1 MYKEAW
7 RLIDD
12 AKHILLV
19 SHVNPDGD
27 TLGSVLALYDV
38 FKRLNKK
45 VSLYNATKELPHIY
59 NFLPNIHRIKD
70 KLPKYFDLVISCD
83 CGSFDRLKIEK
94 GEYSLINIDHHLSN
108 QMFGDIN
115 LVDISSASAG
125 MVVYELFKKNDIKI
139 SSDCASCLYVTI
151 VEDTGFFSYSHLD
164 KNTFECAAK
173 LVEFGANAKKIA
185 TLLRS
190 RVSLAKTRLLGYVL
204 NNFDLYF
211 DAKVAVI
218 VICKEVL
225 SQTGAKRYDTKNI
238 VNVLRD
244 IITVKVSVMIL
255 EEKNGGFKISL
266 RSKDEIDVAIVAK
279 EYGGGGH
286 KNSAGF
292 ETKSS
297 DLEKFKND
305 ILQKIRRIIKQ

>member
-7 RLIDD
+7 RLISD

-19 SHVNPDGD
+19 SHINPDGD

-38 FKRLNKK
+38 LKRANKK

-59 NFLPNIHRIKD
+59 NFLPNIHRVKD
-70 KLPKYFDLVISCD
+70 KLPQFFDLVISCD

-108 QMFGDIN
+108 KMFGDIN
-115 LVDISSASAG
+115 IVDISSASAG
-125 MVVYELFKKNDIKI
+125 MVVYELLKKNDIKI

-164 KNTFECAAK
+164 KNTFECAAQ
-173 LVEFGANAKKIA
+173 LVEFGADAKKIA
-185 TLLRS
+185 TLLKS

-211 DAKVAVI
+211 DAKVALI
-218 VICKEVL
+218 VISKEVL
-225 SQTGAKRYDTKNI
+225 AQTGAKRYDTKNI
-238 VNVLRD
+238 VNALRD
-244 IITVKVSVMIL
+244 IITVEVSVMIL

-266 RSKDEIDVAIVAK
+266 RSKDDVDVTIVAK
-279 EYGGGGH
+279 MYKGGGH

-292 ETKSS
+292 EIEKI
-297 DLEKFKND
+297 DLEKFKNVL
-305 ILQKIRRIIKQ
+305 LQKIKRIIK

>member
-7 RLIDD
+7 ELISN

-38 FKRLNKK
+38 LKRANKK
-45 VSLYNATKELPHIY
+45 VSLYNATKELPRIY
-59 NFLPNIHRIKD
+59 DFLPNVHRVKD

-83 CGSFDRLKIEK
+83 CGSFDRLMIEE
-94 GEYSLINIDHHLSN
+94 GEYSLINIDHHFSN

-115 LVDISSASAG
+115 IVDISSASAG
-125 MVVYELFKKNDIKI
+125 MVVYEFLKTNDIKI

-151 VEDTGFFSYSHLD
+151 VEDTGFFSYSNLD
-164 KNTFECAAK
+164 KNTFECAAQ
-173 LVEFGANAKKIA
+173 LVDFGADAKKIA
-185 TLLRS
+185 ALLKS
-190 RVSLAKTRLLGYVL
+190 RVSLAKIRLLGYIL

-211 DAKVAVI
+211 EAKVALI
-218 VICKEVL
+218 VICKDIL
-225 SQTGAKRYDTKNI
+225 TQTGAKRYDTKNI

-244 IITVKVSVMIL
+244 IITVEVAVMIL
-255 EEKNGGFKISL
+255 EEKNGGYKISL
-266 RSKDEIDVAIVAK
+266 RSKDDVDVTVVAR
-279 EYGGGGH
+279 EYKGGGH

-292 ETKSS
+292 ETKNT
-297 DLEKFKND
+297 DLKKLKND
-305 ILQKIRRIIKQ
+305 ILQKIKRTIK

>member
-7 RLIDD
+7 RLIGD

-38 FKRLNKK
+38 LKRANKK

-59 NFLPNIHRIKD
+59 NFLPNIHRVKD
-70 KLPKYFDLVISCD
+70 KLPKFFDLVISCD

-108 QMFGDIN
+108 KMFGDIN
-115 LVDISSASAG
+115 IVDISSASAG
-125 MVVYELFKKNDIKI
+125 MVVYKLLKKNDIKI

-164 KNTFECAAK
+164 KNTFECAAQ
-173 LVEFGANAKKIA
+173 LVEFGADAKRIA
-185 TLLRS
+185 TLLKS

-211 DAKVAVI
+211 DAKVALI
-218 VICKEVL
+218 VINKEVL
-225 SQTGAKRYDTKNI
+225 AQTGAKRYDTKNI
-238 VNVLRD
+238 VNALRD
-244 IITVKVSVMIL
+244 IITVEVSVMIL

-266 RSKDEIDVAIVAK
+266 RSKDDVDVTIVAK
-279 EYGGGGH
+279 MYKGGGH

-292 ETKSS
+292 EIEQT
-297 DLEKFKND
+297 DLEKFKNEL
-305 ILQKIRRIIKQ
+305 LQKIRRIIK

>member
-7 RLIDD
+7 RLIGD

-38 FKRLNKK
+38 LKRANKK
-45 VSLYNATKELPHIY
+45 VSLYNATKEMPRIY
-59 NFLPNIHRIKD
+59 DFLPNIHRIKN

-83 CGSFDRLKIEK
+83 CGSFDRLQIERD
-94 GEYSLINIDHHLSN
+94 EYSLINIDHHLSN
-108 QMFGDIN
+108 QMFGDVN
-115 LVDISSASAG
+115 MVDTKSASAG
-125 MVVYELFKKNDIKI
+125 MVAYEFLKANDIKI
-139 SSDCASCLYVTI
+139 SSDCASCLYVTV
-151 VEDTGFFSYSHLD
+151 VEDTGFFSYSHLN
-164 KNTFECAAK
+164 KNTFETAAQ
-173 LVEFGANAKKIA
+173 LVEFGADAKKIA
-185 TLLRS
+185 TLLKS
-190 RVSLAKTRLLGYVL
+190 RVSLARTRLLGYIL

-211 DAKVAVI
+211 EAKVALI
-218 VICKEVL
+218 VISKDVL
-225 SQTGAKRYDTKNI
+225 AQTGAKRYDTKDI

-266 RSKDEIDVAIVAK
+266 RSKDGVDVTAVAK
-279 EYGGGGH
+279 EYQGGGH

-297 DLEKFKND
+297 DLEKLKND
-305 ILQKIRRIIKQ
+305 ILQNLKRIINL